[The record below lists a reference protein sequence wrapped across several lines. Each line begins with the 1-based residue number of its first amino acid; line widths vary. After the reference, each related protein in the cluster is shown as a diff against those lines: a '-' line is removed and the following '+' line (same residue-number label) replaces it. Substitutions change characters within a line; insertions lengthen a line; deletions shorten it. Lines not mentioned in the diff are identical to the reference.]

1 LKKIHFIAIGGSI
14 MHNLAIALR
23 NKGYEVTG
31 SDDEIFDPAKT
42 LLEKNGLLPKKYGWY
57 PENISTDLDAVIL
70 GMHARPDNPE
80 LIRTQELS
88 VKIYSFPEYA
98 FEQSKNKTR
107 MVIGGSHGKT
117 SITSMIMHALKT
129 AGKDFDYLV
138 GARLSGFD
146 LTVKFSDAAIVV
158 IEGDEYLSSPIDRRP
173 KFHLYKPHI
182 AVLSGIAWD
191 HINVFPTFENY
202 VEQFRIFIQSI
213 EKGGILFYSSDD
225 ETLKK
230 IVEEDQS
237 EINKIAY
244 TTPEFTI
251 EHGITWLGSGENR
264 IPLKVFGKHNLQ
276 NIEAARMVC
285 LLCGLTDQEFL
296 KAISSFSGASNR
308 LQLLAAN
315 ESTSVFKDFAHA
327 PSKLKAT
334 IAAVKEQFSER
345 KLTACIELHTFS
357 SLNKKFLSEYSHSLD
372 QADVGIVYFNPHT
385 LEMKKLPAIS
395 KVEIQ
400 QAFQNDQ
407 LLVFNDSGLL
417 NDYLRKQSW
426 VNHNLLMMSSG
437 NFDRLDLSDLAT
449 FAASDPN
456 PK

>member
-1 LKKIHFIAIGGSI
+1 MKKIHFIAIGGSI